1 VTRRANRVLWALQA
15 TTLALPLF
23 LGGRQAVGLVPAW
36 LVVAALLALTL
47 VERRRAGHATTP
59 GAWALAAFVAL
70 GLFTALPLPPALVE
84 RLAPATA
91 QLYRDVLPG
100 WPDGGGWTTWRSLA
114 LDPFAV
120 WSQLSALAVGLGIYL
135 VLVGYPWGNEAAR
148 ARVFGR
154 VFLTVLGGGLAMALL
169 AVIAEVAGNGQV
181 MWVTD
186 EPVVLGRLAA
196 PFVNPNHLACWLE
209 MVIPPALAYGW
220 VLARRLRRQIVK
232 SVESARRLGLRP
244 RRAWVGALI
253 ASQRRLVLPFL
264 AAAAAAL
271 LMTVHLGTQSRGG
284 MAGLLV
290 GMGVTAGGILAS
302 LSRRRQGRVPRW
314 IPAAA
319 AIVLLSAAIVPIG
332 LWMRA
337 DTSEVASAEEVD
349 VSFSSR
355 LAVAVQG
362 ADIVRDHPLLGT
374 GLGSWLH
381 AFRGYVGPPVE
392 GGIWDHAHDEYLEL
406 AAETGILGTALAA
419 LFAIAVARAVR
430 SARRKMLLAD
440 GRRERRSRSFGETPD
455 WQAALGDHR
464 TLAWG
469 LAGGIAAVLVH
480 SAMEFGL
487 HMPGN
492 FVLLMVLVG
501 LVVVGLPAREGRT
514 SYGLAAFAALGAAA
528 AVPVVW
534 NAALVLS
541 DRTPLSPDSAL
552 VAADRAFSEDND
564 APRAQ
569 ALVRAAIDRSPA
581 YRDAHEMLAHV
592 LGPGPDGDEALR
604 RALRLE
610 PWYVPGRDDLAFRLW
625 HRGEREAAA
634 TELEES
640 LYRFPYLVSHAFL
653 GSAAELTPGDG
664 PYVVRALADGDFV
677 TAHLASLPPALTD
690 AIARGLDRAL
700 AETPAGE
707 KHTGIVADRVTL
719 FEARERWAEAADML
733 RAEARLDDTDD
744 RSLGHA
750 ARDYLKVNDLG
761 RAEEALLAALLR
773 NPERGSLYQ
782 RLAVDVY
789 TVNGDF
795 PLAEKVVEAGERN
808 AVDMLPVY
816 DASADVIAKREQAW
830 SERVAS
836 PEPGPELPQGWQ
848 VSR

>member
-1 VTRRANRVLWALQA
+1 
-15 TTLALPLF
+15 
-23 LGGRQAVGLVPAW
+23 
-36 LVVAALLALTL
+36 
-47 VERRRAGHATTP
+47 
-59 GAWALAAFVAL
+59 
-70 GLFTALPLPPALVE
+70 
-84 RLAPATA
+84 
-91 QLYRDVLPG
+91 
-100 WPDGGGWTTWRSLA
+100 
-114 LDPFAV
+114 
-120 WSQLSALAVGLGIYL
+120 
-135 VLVGYPWGNEAAR
+135 
-148 ARVFGR
+148 
-154 VFLTVLGGGLAMALL
+154 
-169 AVIAEVAGNGQV
+169 
-181 MWVTD
+181 
-186 EPVVLGRLAA
+186 
-196 PFVNPNHLACWLE
+196 
-209 MVIPPALAYGW
+209 
-220 VLARRLRRQIVK
+220 
-232 SVESARRLGLRP
+232 
-244 RRAWVGALI
+244 
-253 ASQRRLVLPFL
+253 
-264 AAAAAAL
+264 
-271 LMTVHLGTQSRGG
+271 
-284 MAGLLV
+284 
-290 GMGVTAGGILAS
+290 
-302 LSRRRQGRVPRW
+302 
-314 IPAAA
+314 
-319 AIVLLSAAIVPIG
+319 
-332 LWMRA
+332 
-337 DTSEVASAEEVD
+337 
-349 VSFSSR
+349 R

-406 AAETGILGTALAA
+406 AAETGIAGTALAA
-419 LFAIAVARAVR
+419 LFAIAVARPG
-430 SARRKMLLAD
+430 RRPRRHMLLAD

-501 LVVVGLPAREGRT
+501 LVVVRLPAPEGRP
-514 SYGLAAFAALGAAA
+514 SYGLAAFAALGVAA

-552 VAADRAFSEDND
+552 AAADRAFSEDND

-581 YRDAHEMLAHV
+581 CRDAHEMLARV

-604 RALRLE
+604 HALRLE

-625 HRGEREAAA
+625 RRGEREAAA
-634 TELEES
+634 AELEES

-677 TAHLASLPPALTD
+677 TAHLASLDPALTD

-719 FEARERWAEAADML
+719 LEARERWAEAADML

-750 ARDYLKVNDLG
+750 ARDYLKVKDLG

-789 TVNGDF
+789 TMNGDF

-836 PEPGPELPQGWQ
+836 
-848 VSR
+848 